1 MSSIDTNMM
10 INMYEQGSLIKG
22 ENDMSTFT
30 TKNKDYIITMTRES
44 TTKSRWA
51 GFQTYKYICTFS
63 ISNGIRELY
72 KFNLSEID
80 VLVMLDNI
88 NELLTENLFS
98 TVLTD
103 KGRISDPNIAIG
115 LFITKVYNNSYMSDP
130 IYNLEIFDIYLAAK
144 QSVKRLII
152 EFDEDSLEDFAN
164 LVYFTFLIDTEEGY
178 LLKEKNYDEYHNTLY
193 DKYLGVYVQ

>member
-1 MSSIDTNMM
+1 MSSLDTN
-10 INMYEQGSLIKG
+10 ILISMYEQGSLIKG
-22 ENDMSTFT
+22 EGDVSTFT
-30 TKNKDYIITMTRES
+30 TKNKDYAITMTRES
-44 TTKSRWA
+44 TTKTGWA
-51 GFQTYKYICTFS
+51 GFHTFKYICTFS

-98 TVLTD
+98 TILTD
-103 KGRISDPNIAIG
+103 KGRITDPNIGVG
-115 LFITKVYNNSYMSDP
+115 LFLTKVYNNSYMSNP
-130 IYNLEIFDIYLAAK
+130 TYHLEIFDINHVLK
-144 QSVKRLII
+144 QNIKRIVI

-164 LVYFTFLIDTEEGY
+164 LVYFSFLIDTEEGY